1 MSSWSRGGPLLSLA
15 LAALGYAA
23 LLATHLVGLPG
34 LLVQQL
40 VWANLL
46 VGVFNLLP
54 GLPLDGGRMLRAGVW
69 KASGRPGTATVAA
82 AWAGR
87 VLAVAV
93 LVVPIALL
101 VAAGDKVQ
109 IIDVVWFGVI
119 AAFMWTGAGQSL
131 KVTRVRERLPGLQ
144 ARTLA
149 RRAIPI
155 PASLPLAE
163 AIRRADA
170 AGARA
175 LVVVDHEDKPIAIVN
190 ESAVMATPP
199 QRRPWV
205 DAGSLA
211 RTIDPGMVLPADL
224 SGMALLEA
232 VRRSPATEYLL
243 VEPSGQV
250 RASCPPATS
259 TMPSPACSAP
269 PATVAGVIRQRRG
282 PFAPG
287 DQVQLT
293 DPKGRKHLVLL
304 AEGRTFHT
312 HRGGLAHDDLIGA
325 PEGSVVKSSGG
336 TPYVALRPLLA
347 DFTLSMA
354 RGAAVVYPKDAA
366 QIIALADIFP
376 GARVLEAGAGSGAL
390 SCWLLRSV
398 GEDGLLVSYERRQDF
413 ADIARDNVERFFGG
427 PHPAWQLRAGDLMDV
442 AADLD
447 APLGLRIVSTG
458 WYWTCWRHGSS
469 QAWQPRYSFPA
480 GCCAATSRPSPSC
493 PGRWSRSGSSPAST
507 SLPPGSRWSAA
518 GTLTGWRC
526 GRTTGWWA
534 TPDFSSRP
542 GGSPRESPRH
552 REGAGPRRVPGKSPI
567 SENVSGRRRE
577 VTPGPRIGRV

>member
-1 MSSWSRGGPLLSLA
+1 MYISPYWFLIAGLFVFLYGNSAVLAGSSGVRYVVAAAFVVLLYVSVLIHELSHPWWPAGSGCRCAGSCSTRWAGSPRSSRSRPRPAVSSWSRRPARCCRSSWPRWATPG
-15 LAALGYAA
+15 AARHHLG
-23 LLATHLVGLPG
+23 GLPG

-69 KASGRPGTATVAA
+69 KASGRPVTATIVA

-101 VAAGDKVQ
+101 VAAGDQVQ
-109 IIDVVWFGVI
+109 IFDVVWFGVI

-175 LVVVDHEDKPIAIVN
+175 LVIVDHDDKPIAIVN

-211 RTIDPGMVLPADL
+211 RTIDPGLVLPADL

-250 RASCPPATS
+250 YGVLSASDLDQAFAGFSLPGRCPGRGAVRLASGPRHATSAEARARRGPATL
-259 TMPSPACSAP
+259 
-269 PATVAGVIRQRRG
+269 AGVIRQRRG

-293 DPKGRKHLVLL
+293 DPKGRKHLLVL

-325 PEGSVVKSSGG
+325 PEGTVVKSSGG

-347 DFTLSMA
+347 DFTLSMVPRRRRRLPEG
-354 RGAAVVYPKDAA
+354 RGPDHRAGRRLPGGPGAGGGSGFGCAVLLAAA
-366 QIIALADIFP
+366 QRGGGRA
-376 GARVLEAGAGSGAL
+376 AG
-390 SCWLLRSV
+390 LLRAA
-398 GEDGLLVSYERRQDF
+398 RRTS
-413 ADIARDNVERFFGG
+413 
-427 PHPAWQLRAGDLMDV
+427 P
-442 AADLD
+442 
-447 APLGLRIVSTG
+447 
-458 WYWTCWRHGSS
+458 
-469 QAWQPRYSFPA
+469 
-480 GCCAATSRPSPSC
+480 TSRGTTS
-493 PGRWSRSGSSPAST
+493 SGSSAGRIR
-507 SLPPGSRWSAA
+507 PGSSGS
-518 GTLTGWRC
+518 GT
-526 GRTTGWWA
+526 
-534 TPDFSSRP
+534 
-542 GGSPRESPRH
+542 
-552 REGAGPRRVPGKSPI
+552 
-567 SENVSGRRRE
+567 
-577 VTPGPRIGRV
+577 